1 MCYIVYPQADPPN
14 ALGALVPCEQK
25 LSLAGAGKQLR
36 WSSDCRRGRTS
47 NGQSLG
53 QPYVLSRCPVVRAV
67 DFAQRNRDV
76 SGWTVGHSERRGTE
90 FLAVQALMDHDRQLE
105 RYTISDVKLVELLV
119 EQMRQSTIKL
129 AHVAGDYSLQE
140 CNWLWFQ

>member
-1 MCYIVYPQADPPN
+1 MVH
-14 ALGALVPCEQK
+14 
-25 LSLAGAGKQLR
+25 
-36 WSSDCRRGRTS
+36 T
-47 NGQSLG
+47 
-53 QPYVLSRCPVVRAV
+53 V

-105 RYTISDVKLVELLV
+105 CHTISDVKLVELLV
-119 EQMRQSTIKL
+119 EQMRQSTIKV